1 MPQKRN
7 RRKADSMALALLG
20 TAPGKR
26 METPEQRILLC
37 EILAQSD
44 KPQMQAL
51 ARDGMN
57 TISFAKTSMM
67 RLAESQGVTLHMLSR
82 EITDLMRS
90 EGLMKAAM
98 RLPIILEQVADDATG
113 RDVKCKY
120 CHGSGQIKRIIKG
133 KEDEEDT
140 EEFDPCVKCDSK
152 GTVYKMGDAERL
164 RMIFETFGLTG
175 KSGGLNVNLDLRKVE
190 SHESMADL
198 SASIAGIIEGEEP

>member
-37 EILAQSD
+37 EILASSD

-67 RLAESQGVTLHMLSR
+67 RLAEQQGVTLHALSR

-113 RDVKCKY
+113 KDVKCKA
-120 CHGSGQIKRIIKG
+120 CHGVGSVTK
-133 KEDEEDT
+133 DEKTSTCE
-140 EEFDPCVKCDSK
+140 KCD
-152 GTVYKMGDAERL
+152 GTGQVYRMGDAERL

-198 SASIAGIIEGEEP
+198 SASIAGIIEGEKP

>member
-37 EILAQSD
+37 EILAASD

-82 EITDLMRS
+82 EITELMRS

-98 RLPIILEQVADDATG
+98 KLPKIMEQVADDATG
-113 RDVKCKY
+113 RDVKCKA
-120 CHGSGQIKRIIKG
+120 CKG
-133 KEDEEDT
+133 VGCD
-140 EEFDPCVKCDSK
+140 KCDDK

-190 SHESMADL
+190 SHESMAEL
-198 SASIAGIIEGEEP
+198 SASIAGIIEGEKL